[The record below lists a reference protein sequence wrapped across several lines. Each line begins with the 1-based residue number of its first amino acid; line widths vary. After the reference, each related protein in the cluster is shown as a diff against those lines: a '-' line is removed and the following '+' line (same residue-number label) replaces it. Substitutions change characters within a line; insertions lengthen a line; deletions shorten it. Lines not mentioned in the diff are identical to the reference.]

1 MTRRRRVRRTRLLPG
16 LLLCCLGVVVPTVVV
31 AVPAAATPAPASS
44 AGSAAPS
51 APAPPGRDVA
61 PGGFVKYVVV
71 RAEQGRV
78 DHLWEI
84 ALRVLGDAQRYLE
97 IFALNKGRVQPDGI
111 PVTDPGV
118 LRPGWILVLPWD
130 AVGAEVG
137 YGPLPAFTPASPTP
151 SKGSRPTAAPNS
163 DVVCTVASKRRV
175 TGVPWA
181 QLRLTPEVA
190 WTRGKGAGVSV
201 AVIDSGVDGTLPAL
215 GGRVRPGVD
224 AAAGTG
230 EGSRGDRDC
239 TGHGTAMAGI
249 VAAAAQRGTD
259 FVGVAPEATI
269 VPVKIGVSGGVAD
282 SADLV
287 TALRVATAQRA
298 GVAMVGASVD
308 TTDKRV
314 VAALRAAVDRGTTVV
329 VAAPAATAAKG
340 AALPEGVLRVGAVG
354 PDDRLTEVYR
364 PGEVDVVAPGV
375 DVVSL
380 GIGSG
385 EVEGSGTDY
394 AVPFVA
400 GLVALVRSSE
410 PRLGAAEAAARV
422 TATADGAAA
431 GARSQRDREYGWGMI
446 NPAAAVNAKPAGVT
460 ATVERRSPAGAI
472 AALVAILALA
482 ALAVGLRLRRR
493 P

>member
-1 MTRRRRVRRTRLLPG
+1 MA
-16 LLLCCLGVVVPTVVV
+16 PTVVV
-31 AVPAAATPAPASS
+31 AVPAAATPAPASP
-44 AGSAAPS
+44 AGGDAPAATAAPARD
-51 APAPPGRDVA
+51 AP

-71 RAEQGRV
+71 RADQGRV

-97 IFALNKGRVQPDGI
+97 IFALNKGRVQPDGT

-137 YGPLPAFTPASPTP
+137 YGPLPVFSPGSPTP
-151 SKGSRPTAAPNS
+151 SPDVRPTVAPNG
-163 DVVCTVASKRRV
+163 DVVCTVASRRRV
-175 TGVPWA
+175 SGVPWA

-190 WTRGKGAGVSV
+190 WTRGRGAGVAV

-215 GGRVRPGVD
+215 GGRVRPGADV
-224 AAAGTG
+224 AAGG
-230 EGSRGDRDC
+230 GARGDRDC

-269 VPVKIGVSGGVAD
+269 VPVRIGVSGGVAD

-287 TALRVATAQRA
+287 TALRLAAAERV

-340 AALPEGVLRVGAVG
+340 AGMPEGVLRVGAVG

-422 TATADGAAA
+422 MATADGAAA

-446 NPAAAVNAKPAGVT
+446 NPAAAVKARPAGTV